1 MLKKFSESKIRYYV
15 ENIIVVGLL
24 MYCIKALTDYDNMP
38 WQTWKNQAGAKAVFA
53 MAAVIFIVRRVR
65 LINWQSL
72 LGTVLFVPFVIER
85 FHFWRESPDILAI
98 LKPQMAA
105 EWIALMII
113 IDMLVYGN
121 VVNFAKSINLMF
133 ILYAVMTLGMF
144 YRRNGKM
151 EPVLL
156 VIPIFLFAL
165 VKLNRERLEWFLKR
179 FTDSWF
185 LIFVYVCVRSFKE
198 NPFTGRRYFGYFL
211 DIGPF
216 GIFMVCTLVMAI
228 FALLYAREKYG
239 RKSFFYIASIVWIVA
254 SSYMLWIIDTRT
266 ILSGV
271 FFLLVFM
278 YVYARKDVSGKALK
292 KRGIIVGITILGIII
307 LCVIGLA
314 VFAGTD
320 SPYWYGKAEGKG
332 LKSLIAPLYMHASR
346 FADAMNINKDAT
358 LWQQFV
364 EIVDRLSSGRITIA
378 KAFSPYFNYEGNGP
392 IGLEVQ
398 GYWAYNAHNNFV
410 QILLEYGWFTLIEFV
425 TLVIMGLVTAVKRYL
440 KSDRSPIALLP
451 VMWLAA
457 MLGVWCGEVSSIYYP
472 ATFFGLMFISRLTAP
487 EGENE

>member
-1 MLKKFSESKIRYYV
+1 MEMLKKFSESKVRYYV

-53 MAAVIFIVRRVR
+53 MAAVIFIVRRVK

-72 LGTVLFVPFVIER
+72 VGSVLFVPFVIER

-133 ILYAVMTLGMF
+133 ILYVVMTLGMF

-165 VKLNRERLEWFLKR
+165 VKLNCERLEWFLKR

-185 LIFVYVCVRSFKE
+185 LIFVYVCVRSFREK
-198 NPFTGRRYFGYFL
+198 PFTGRRYFGYFL

-228 FALLYAREKYG
+228 FAIIYSKQKYG
-239 RKSFFYIASIVWIVA
+239 RKSFFYVMSIVWITA
-254 SSYMLWIIDTRT
+254 SSVMLWFIDTRT

-271 FFLLVFM
+271 FFLLVFI
-278 YVYARKDVSGKALK
+278 YLYARKDTSSKALK
-292 KRGIIVGITILGIII
+292 KRGLVIGGTVLVIIL
-307 LCVIGLA
+307 LCVIGLW
-314 VFAGTD
+314 VMGKTD
-320 SPYWYGKAEGKG
+320 TNYWYSKAEG
-332 LKSLIAPLYMHASR
+332 SPMAPIYMHFCR
-346 FADAMNINKDAT
+346 FAYAMDINKDAT
-358 LWQQFV
+358 LWQKFV
-364 EIVDRLSSGRITIA
+364 EIVDRLSSGRITLA

-392 IGLEVQ
+392 IGLEVD

-440 KSDRSPIALLP
+440 RSDRSPFALLP

-472 ATFFGLMFISRLTAP
+472 ATFFGLMFISRLMAP
-487 EGENE
+487 ESENE